1 MRRFWRYALITA
13 GVLAFCASVAVSLQT
28 LVREA
33 NLVRESLRSGNWIA
47 AQLELEFVRFLGAL
61 DRYSLAAPD
70 LTQED
75 LVERFEI
82 LWSRIG
88 LVHHGQE
95 SEPLRTAPG
104 FLPLTQSLLETLRW
118 VEPRLDGL
126 QAGDRS
132 GYQEI
137 AARLLPFQ
145 DAVHGAVRRL
155 MVESDVLFARKRLE
169 LVYLQLVGS
178 LVGVLATGGLLVL
191 LLVREVRR
199 NERLAASERA
209 AKDRADAASQAKSQF
224 LANTSHELRTP
235 LNAII
240 GFSEIMASGMFG
252 PLSVPRYESY
262 VRDIHASATHLLDV
276 INTLLEMA
284 KIEAGV
290 VELSEEEVEPA
301 ELIESSLRFLRQRIL
316 GKNIT
321 LTVEIAPGLPRV
333 RADERLLKQSLLNLL
348 SNAAKFTAPGGR
360 IAVAARIDTERRL
373 VIQVQDD
380 GIGMSPDGVR
390 IALQPFGQV
399 DDGHERRYEG
409 TGLGLPLA
417 KAFVEMHGG
426 GFDIASA
433 LGRGTT
439 VKITLPAHR
448 TIAKAAKLP
457 AAGRPVPASA
467 PLPPGEPGRRH
478 ALG

>member
-95 SEPLRTAPG
+95 SEPLRSAPG

-118 VEPRLDGL
+118 AEPRLDAL

-132 GYQEI
+132 GYREI
-137 AARLLPFQ
+137 AARLLPLQ
-145 DAVHGAVRRL
+145 DSVHRAVQRV
-155 MVESDVLFARKRLE
+155 MVESDALFARRRLE

-178 LVGVLATGGLLVL
+178 LAGVLATGGLLVL

-199 NERLAASERA
+199 SERLAASERA
-209 AKDRADAASQAKSQF
+209 AKDRADAASRAKSQF

-240 GFSEIMASGMFG
+240 GFSEIMAGGMFG
-252 PLSVPRYESY
+252 PLGAPRYEGY
-262 VRDIHASATHLLDV
+262 VRDIHTSATHLLDI

-290 VELSEEEVEPA
+290 IELSEEEVEPA
-301 ELIESSLRFLRQRIL
+301 ALIESSLRFLRERIL
-316 GKNIT
+316 DKRIA
-321 LTVEIAPGLPRV
+321 LTVEIAPGLPAV
-333 RADERLLKQSLLNLL
+333 RADERLLKQSILNLL
-348 SNAAKFTAPGGR
+348 SNAAKFTAPEGR
-360 IAVAARIDTERRL
+360 IAVVARTDAERRL
-373 VIQVQDD
+373 VIRIHDD
-380 GIGMSPDGVR
+380 GIGMTDDGLR
-390 IALQPFGQV
+390 TALQPFGQV

-426 GFDIASA
+426 RFEIASA

-439 VKITLPAHR
+439 VTLTLPAHR
-448 TIAKAAKLP
+448 TIERAPRP
-457 AAGRPVPASA
+457 AARPAQA
-467 PLPPGEPGRRH
+467 TALPPHRPEPRH